1 MFRMEIDS
9 SSDSYTLTPM
19 DRILQRL
26 DSLGVPAENLE
37 QLQPGLV
44 AYVKN
49 NKSQMGELVSAL
61 LPTNEEAMEVII
73 EQQIESPKSTV
84 SSSVNVKD
92 LFQESMDWIQWLMF
106 DGEPSRALEQL
117 ADTGQRGVCG
127 AVWGNN
133 DIAYRCRTCEHDPTC
148 AICVPCFQNGNHKDH
163 DYSII
168 YTGGGC
174 CDCGD
179 VTAWKREG
187 FCSKHRGAEQ
197 IQPLPEEFANSMGP
211 VLDLLLSCWTKR
223 LLFPESISGKNP
235 RRNDHSTE
243 LKTVID
249 ELTSAVVEMLLKF
262 CKHSESLLSFIS
274 RRVSSSAGLLDILVR
289 AERFMITEENVKK
302 IHELLL
308 KLLGEPQFK
317 YEFAKVFLCYYPTVV
332 NEATRACSDTVFNKY
347 PLLSTFSVQI
357 FTVPTLT
364 PRLVKEM
371 NLLPML
377 LGCLGDILVSCAGE
391 DGKLQVMPLEYS
403 KRVFFLK
410 YEDLKKDPILNA
422 KRLAEFLG
430 DPFSLDFGIWVL
442 FECWERG
449 CDGWGTEACG
459 CRFPSGREDT
469 SLVNVIGLPEHLW
482 CYDLFTKIGD
492 VCGGFCGC
500 YLHRALGG
508 HPNRRSDALA
518 FIFNRDLH
526 SASPRGSNSRLDNLA
541 RPRSV
546 VRNETE
552 HQILGSK
559 PADVSVGWSSG
570 FGNLESGRDAV
581 EGGGVG
587 MVVLR
592 KRSQAHNIVLHD
604 DDGRQETG
612 DARPETP
619 QSRHFSLPQDHNITI
634 QNGLFS
640 SHFLFLFCFLVC
652 QCRGL
657 VTPTSLL
664 PSFASLC

>member
-9 SSDSYTLTPM
+9 SPESNTFTFR

-37 QLQPGLV
+37 QLEPGLV
-44 AYVKN
+44 AYVKS
-49 NKSQMGELVSAL
+49 NKSQIGELISAL
-61 LPTNEEAMEVII
+61 LPTNEEAMEVIT
-73 EQQIESPKSTV
+73 EQQIESPKSTG

-92 LFQESMDWIQWLMF
+92 LFGESMNWLQWLMF
-106 DGEPSRALEQL
+106 DGEPSSALEQL

-187 FCSKHRGAEQ
+187 FCSKHKGAEQ
-197 IQPLPEEFANSMGP
+197 IQPLPEEFANSLGP
-211 VLDLLLSCWTKR
+211 VLDLLLSSWRNR
-223 LLFPESISGKNP
+223 LLFPESISEQNP
-235 RRNDHSTE
+235 RENDHTTE
-243 LKTVID
+243 LKTVTD

-289 AERFMITEENVKK
+289 AERFMVTEENVKK

-317 YEFAKVFLCYYPTVV
+317 FEFAKVFMSYYPTVV
-332 NEATRACSDTVFNKY
+332 NEAIRECNDTVFNKY

-371 NLLPML
+371 NLLSML

-391 DGKLQVMPLEYS
+391 DGKLQVMLFAFNLS
-403 KRVFFLK
+403 ISMIWII
-410 YEDLKKDPILNA
+410 IL
-422 KRLAEFLG
+422 
-430 DPFSLDFGIWVL
+430 
-442 FECWERG
+442 
-449 CDGWGTEACG
+449 
-459 CRFPSGREDT
+459 
-469 SLVNVIGLPEHLW
+469 H
-482 CYDLFTKIGD
+482 
-492 VCGGFCGC
+492 
-500 YLHRALGG
+500 
-508 HPNRRSDALA
+508 
-518 FIFNRDLH
+518 
-526 SASPRGSNSRLDNLA
+526 
-541 RPRSV
+541 
-546 VRNETE
+546 
-552 HQILGSK
+552 
-559 PADVSVGWSSG
+559 
-570 FGNLESGRDAV
+570 
-581 EGGGVG
+581 
-587 MVVLR
+587 
-592 KRSQAHNIVLHD
+592 
-604 DDGRQETG
+604 
-612 DARPETP
+612 
-619 QSRHFSLPQDHNITI
+619 
-634 QNGLFS
+634 
-640 SHFLFLFCFLVC
+640 
-652 QCRGL
+652 
-657 VTPTSLL
+657 
-664 PSFASLC
+664 